1 MYRGEAYAGLYI
13 LKELDGPGTQM
24 KYFSKSN
31 INVHYCKAPVIYIN
45 SRQAIDIQITNFLK
59 I

>member
-45 SRQAIDIQITNFLK
+45 SRQAIDIQITKL
-59 I
+59 